1 MIQAKNCDNFSK
13 FVEVTEKN
21 TIGPFFWTRV
31 FLYALPANVPSE
43 LRHPADPQ
51 ESHDK
56 KRSSTTKG
64 TLYTT
69 HPRFPKFTA
78 TLAPVVAVFF
88 IRHIFITRRV
98 CIAQTMP
105 SKDVCPSVRL
115 SHAGI
120 LSKRL
125 HIFPKS
131 FSPSGSTTI
140 LVFRNETGWQYSDGD
155 PLMWASNSWGV

>member
-64 TLYTT
+64 TLYPSLQ
-69 HPRFPKFTA
+69 PR
-78 TLAPVVAVFF
+78 L
-88 IRHIFITRRV
+88 
-98 CIAQTMP
+98 
-105 SKDVCPSVRL
+105 L
-115 SHAGI
+115 
-120 LSKRL
+120 LWL
-125 HIFPKS
+125 
-131 FSPSGSTTI
+131 
-140 LVFRNETGWQYSDGD
+140 QYSSSVTFLSRD
-155 PLMWASNSWGV
+155 AYA